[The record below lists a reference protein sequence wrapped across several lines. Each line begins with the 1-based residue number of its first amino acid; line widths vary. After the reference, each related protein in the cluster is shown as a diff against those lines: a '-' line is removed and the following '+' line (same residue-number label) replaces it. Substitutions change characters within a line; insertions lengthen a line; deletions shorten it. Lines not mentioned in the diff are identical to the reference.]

1 MGTVS
6 PRQKDRHTA
15 LWTELGAPGRRQ
27 EAGMMR
33 FHLFFAA
40 CALLTSGAKA
50 IEITDMYG
58 TIQSPRFPDSYPS
71 DTEVTW
77 NITVPAGFRVKLY
90 FVHFDLEPSYLCE
103 YDYVRVE
110 AEGEVLATFCG
121 KESTDTEQAPGQQE
135 ILSPSATLSLTFRSD
150 FSNEERF
157 TGFDAHYAAVDVD
170 ECTERSDEEL
180 VCDHY
185 CHNYIGGFYCSC
197 RFGYLLHAD
206 NRTCKVECSD
216 NLFTLRSGTIASSD
230 FPNPY
235 PKSSDCLYRIEL
247 EEGFSITLVF
257 DDSFDIEDHPEV
269 SCPYDFLKIKAGRK
283 EFGPIC
289 GDTSPGTIVTGSH
302 SVQILFHSDNSGENR
317 GWKLSYLATGNSCP
331 VLQPPANGIIDPV
344 QSTYTFK
351 DQALITC
358 NPGYHVL
365 KDDIEMDSFQIAC
378 QKDGTW
384 SNLVPTCKIVDCKAP
399 LQLENGNVTFLTV
412 DHRTTY
418 QSSIQYSCQQP
429 YYEMKP
435 NITSAYSCDASG
447 VWTNEELGSTIPRC
461 QPVCGSPRFTRSA
474 LARIA
479 GGAYAKKGIS
489 PWIAMLSQ
497 DGRPFCGGSLI
508 GSHWILTAAHCLHH
522 PLDIDNPVVHDS
534 DIRTASSFTIILG
547 KHRTVRRDDTEQA
560 FQAKTVLLHPAYNS
574 STFEFDLGLLELR
587 ERPRL
592 NDYVMPVCLPT
603 APLHTGD
610 HVVVSGWGKQFLS
623 KIPDALLE
631 IEVPVIDLKVCMQ
644 TYAALNMKVTDEML
658 CAGEKKG
665 GKDACSGDSGGPMVT
680 LSASQRRWFLAGI
693 VSWGVGCGE
702 QDRYGVYADVL
713 KNLAWIKEKS
723 GVKY

>member
-206 NRTCKVECSD
+206 NRTCKVECSA

-384 SNLVPTCKIVDCKAP
+384 SNLVPTCKKTESRIS
-399 LQLENGNVTFLTV
+399 Q
-412 DHRTTY
+412 
-418 QSSIQYSCQQP
+418 
-429 YYEMKP
+429 
-435 NITSAYSCDASG
+435 
-447 VWTNEELGSTIPRC
+447 
-461 QPVCGSPRFTRSA
+461 RSA
-474 LARIA
+474 
-479 GGAYAKKGIS
+479 
-489 PWIAMLSQ
+489 PDQ
-497 DGRPFCGGSLI
+497 V
-508 GSHWILTAAHCLHH
+508 
-522 PLDIDNPVVHDS
+522 LD
-534 DIRTASSFTIILG
+534 
-547 KHRTVRRDDTEQA
+547 
-560 FQAKTVLLHPAYNS
+560 
-574 STFEFDLGLLELR
+574 
-587 ERPRL
+587 
-592 NDYVMPVCLPT
+592 
-603 APLHTGD
+603 
-610 HVVVSGWGKQFLS
+610 
-623 KIPDALLE
+623 
-631 IEVPVIDLKVCMQ
+631 
-644 TYAALNMKVTDEML
+644 
-658 CAGEKKG
+658 
-665 GKDACSGDSGGPMVT
+665 
-680 LSASQRRWFLAGI
+680 
-693 VSWGVGCGE
+693 
-702 QDRYGVYADVL
+702 
-713 KNLAWIKEKS
+713 
-723 GVKY
+723 